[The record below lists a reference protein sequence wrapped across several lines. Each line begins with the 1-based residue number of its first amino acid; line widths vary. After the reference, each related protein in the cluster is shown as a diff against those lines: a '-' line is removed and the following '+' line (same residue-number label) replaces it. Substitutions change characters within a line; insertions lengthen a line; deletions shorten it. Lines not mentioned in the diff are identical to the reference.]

1 MAYPFDD
8 RPGATVGKLQIA
20 LANEDVAATRVVA
33 GCGALRARP
42 EPRRF
47 AEIHR
52 GRGHSLARRAD
63 VWLYV
68 ASVGERFD
76 PDRVERHDHE
86 AAHENLVNADYYLV
100 CL

>member
-20 LANEDVAATRVVA
+20 LANEDMAATRVVA

-42 EPRRF
+42 EPRRS

-52 GRGHSLARRAD
+52 GRGDLPREEGRRVSLSA
-63 VWLYV
+63 
-68 ASVGERFD
+68 
-76 PDRVERHDHE
+76 
-86 AAHENLVNADYYLV
+86 
-100 CL
+100 

>member
-20 LANEDVAATRVVA
+20 LANEDMAATRVVA
-33 GCGALRARP
+33 DCALRARR

-63 VWLYV
+63 AWLCA
-68 ASVGERFD
+68 ASVVRERFD
-76 PDRVERHDHE
+76 PDRVERYDHE
-86 AAHENLVNADYYLV
+86 AAHENLVNADY
-100 CL
+100 

>member
-20 LANEDVAATRVVA
+20 LANEDMSETRVVA
-33 GCGALRARP
+33 DCAARFERDGSRAALPKVIADVAT
-42 EPRRF
+42 F
-47 AEIHR
+47 H
-52 GRGHSLARRAD
+52 ARRAGA
-63 VWLYV
+63 WLYA

-86 AAHENLVNADYYLV
+86 AAYENLVNADY
-100 CL
+100 